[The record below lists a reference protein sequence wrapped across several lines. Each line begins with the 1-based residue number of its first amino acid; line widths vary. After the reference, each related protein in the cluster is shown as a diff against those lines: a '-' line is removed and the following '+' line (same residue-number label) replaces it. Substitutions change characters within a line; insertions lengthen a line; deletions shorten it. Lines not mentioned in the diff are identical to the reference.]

1 MKILTAY
8 ASRHGS
14 TREIAE
20 AIAEE
25 LRSAGHDVTLQA
37 AKETQSLAGY
47 DAAVVGSAVY
57 VGRWLGDA
65 GDMVGQFKEQLKGL
79 PVWLFSS
86 GPLGEDPYPPGEPE
100 GLPELVS
107 ELGARDHRVFVGRLA
122 KSELGLGERLV
133 VRAVKAPEGDFRDWE
148 AIRNWAR
155 SIAASLAAT

>member
-8 ASRHGS
+8 ASRDGS
-14 TREIAE
+14 TRENAE

-25 LRSAGHDVTLQA
+25 LRSAGHDVTRQPA
-37 AKETQSLAGY
+37 DEVTSLAGY

-57 VGRWLGDA
+57 VGRWLEDA
-65 GDMVGQFKEQLKGL
+65 SDMIRQFKEQLQGL
-79 PVWLFSS
+79 PIWLFSS

-100 GLPELVS
+100 GLPELVTQ
-107 ELGARDHRVFVGRLA
+107 LGARDHRVFVGRLD
-122 KSELGLGERLV
+122 KGELGLGERLV

-155 SIAASLAAT
+155 SITSSLAS